1 MRGVLRGVGHHQ
13 RQVLPDV
20 LHDGDLLLM
29 MGAGDIGY
37 IAHRIATDGF
47 AGNSPTTSSQ
57 ICIASSLVMYCMN
70 LTAASYFS
78 PSALVVIALTQ

>member
-1 MRGVLRGVGHHQ
+1 MTNGLYGASATSFPSISILPPCGRSEPVVVGQVADLVH
-13 RQVLPDV
+13 VLPDV

-47 AGNSPTTSSQ
+47 AGSGEQ
-57 ICIASSLVMYCMN
+57 A
-70 LTAASYFS
+70 
-78 PSALVVIALTQ
+78 